1 MPVPTA
7 DLANVLLPE
16 NFDAM
21 PKRELLAWMGAEGLH
36 PVSPRQSADAIRDTV
51 FKALESA
58 KREARFE
65 AEQAQ
70 REASRARRASLHE
83 AADAALVDTRLP
95 RRAMSDAASVLSRAV
110 HPFGDRADDREV
122 RLQLSL
128 AKLVAVVRAAADPAS
143 GVTLEDAL
151 REAEEAEYCAKR
163 EAASAK
169 REAVDTA
176 RALRDIAR
184 SLDEEGR

>member
-7 DLANVLLPE
+7 DLSSVVLPAT
-16 NFDAM
+16 FDAM
-21 PKRELLAWMGAEGLH
+21 PKRDLLAWLEAQGLH
-36 PVSPRQSADAIRDTV
+36 PVSPRQSADTIRADIRRV
-51 FKALESA
+51 VERHQ
-58 KREARFE
+58 REARFE
-65 AEQAQ
+65 VEQAR

-110 HPFGDRADDREV
+110 HPFGDRADDREI
-122 RLQLSL
+122 RLQLAL
-128 AKLVAVVRAAADPAS
+128 AKLIAMVRAVNDPVS
-143 GVTLEDAL
+143 DVTLEDVL

-176 RALRDIAR
+176 RALREIAR
-184 SLDEEGR
+184 SLDEDGF